1 MKKTE
6 NMVLTS
12 LFTALLAACAQLVVP
27 FTVPF
32 TMQTFALYTSLLV
45 LGAKQ
50 TFAAVGVYIALG
62 AVGAPV
68 FSGFSSGI
76 GVILGQNGGF
86 ILSFLLACPIFAL
99 ALKIFS
105 KSKYA
110 EFFALASATIT
121 CYIVGTL
128 WFALVFGISSEG
140 FTALKA
146 LSWCV
151 LPFVIPD
158 CVKMLLSMMFCRRL
172 KKRIKI

>member
-6 NMVLTS
+6 KLVLTS
-12 LFTALLAACAQLVVP
+12 MFTALLAVCAQVVIP
-27 FTVPF
+27 LTVPF

-68 FSGFSSGI
+68 FSGFSGGI

-99 ALKIFS
+99 ALKIFG

-110 EFFALASATIT
+110 EILALSAATLS

-128 WFALVFGISSEG
+128 WFALVFGVKSDD
-140 FTALKA
+140 FTAFKA
-146 LSWCV
+146 LSLCV

-158 CVKMLLSMMFCRRL
+158 CAKMLLSTAFCKRL
-172 KKRIKI
+172 KKRINI